1 MSLPVMLTPYEQ
13 ESMPG
18 FLMRVSQ
25 RNVAPNSIQ
34 LLRSFGIRTRVAF
47 GEDDLACMA
56 QKLSIESQQL
66 ARINPTLECHDPLLR
81 MRFQRRG
88 QVLCPACVRDG
99 GHLRQA
105 WMHDLICVCPHHDA
119 GLIEVCPSCHE
130 PLAPARGKI
139 EVCDCGQMLTDASI
153 HKATEPELAIAA
165 LLEGVSHPA
174 RRLLPQPWQ
183 DGSPPADI
191 AEFLEFLGAHLGS
204 VVDAVGSK
212 PRKAPRP
219 RTLAESRERI
229 GRIWPLLDQWPKGF
243 TTAIDQ
249 RLQRTEGPGLAKRLG
264 GWYRMLHKEFA
275 TPDYDFVRDTLAR
288 HAATHFDGHLN
299 LRLSTIDPALV
310 AEKCWLSPAEAGRLI
325 GIGSQLL
332 AMAVTTGEVPGRVS
346 TAGANRYVSLH
357 RDEVEKIRRNR
368 LAYLSA
374 TEVRNRLGVS
384 KVLFQRLRQAGALRC
399 YSKKQRPALVSAEF
413 REKEV
418 EALIA
423 SLTAYLQGRD
433 IPVEQ
438 QLGLHDLSARHGL
451 TLDQISSV
459 LQHVLD
465 GRLRPVCHRA
475 EQPGLAGLRYDRHQV
490 EAVLADSVEV
500 SREPTLLITDLVRMQ
515 GWKHEVILGWI
526 KAGLLTAVE
535 EQRGR
540 QKVTVIPVSS
550 LLAFLSRY
558 LVLADA
564 ARRMSSKSNWI
575 LRGLMPAG
583 VHAVGAAALQG
594 GGQRGVLIEID
605 AVVHA
610 AQWNKRVA
618 QPELAEVTE

>member
-1 MSLPVMLTPYEQ
+1 MSLPVVVTPIAD
-13 ESMPG
+13 ESLPG
-18 FLMRVSQ
+18 LLMRVSE
-25 RNVAPNSIQ
+25 RNIIPNALQ
-34 LLRSFGIRTRVAF
+34 LLRSLSMKPRLEYSAEHVEVLAAECGVAVEQF
-47 GEDDLACMA
+47 LV
-56 QKLSIESQQL
+56 
-66 ARINPTLECHDPLLR
+66 RNPSRQATTPLLKL
-81 MRFQRRG
+81 RFQRLS
-88 QVLCPACVRDG
+88 VIPVCPACLEEQ

-105 WMHDLICVCPHHDA
+105 WSHDLVVACPHHGSALVDT
-119 GLIEVCPSCHE
+119 CPSCYT
-130 PLAPARGKI
+130 PLALDRQR
-139 EVCDCGQMLTDASI
+139 VDTCDCGQVLSNLPSNP
-153 HKATEPELAIAA
+153 ATSAELAIAA
-165 LLEGVSHPA
+165 LLEDCPHKA
-174 RRLLPQPWQ
+174 RQSLPEAFRT
-183 DGSPPADI
+183 DSAPADI
-191 AEFLEFLGAHLGS
+191 AEFLEFLGAHLSLTG
-204 VVDAVGSK
+204 DSK
-212 PRKAPRP
+212 SRKAPRP
-219 RTLAESRERI
+219 RTLTESRERI
-229 GRIWPLLDQWPKGF
+229 GRIWPILDQWPKGF

-490 EAVLADSVEV
+490 EAVLADSVEA

-526 KAGLLTAVE
+526 KAGLLTTVE

-540 QKVTVIPVSS
+540 QMVTVIPVSS